1 MGRQDPLKARE
12 IYAQMSE
19 MNQHDHL
26 TQYLLYKVAL
36 RCGDTDLGRC
46 FSS

>member
-1 MGRQDPLKARE
+1 MGRKDPLKARE

-19 MNQHDHL
+19 TNQRDHS

-36 RCGDTDLGRC
+36 RCGDTGLGE
-46 FSS
+46 SSSF